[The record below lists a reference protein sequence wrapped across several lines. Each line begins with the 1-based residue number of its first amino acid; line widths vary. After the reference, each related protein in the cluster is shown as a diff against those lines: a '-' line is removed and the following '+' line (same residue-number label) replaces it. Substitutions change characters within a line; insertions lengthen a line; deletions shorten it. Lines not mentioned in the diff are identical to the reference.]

1 MLRIPRASSKWSPP
15 DDGVPRDV
23 VSRDAVQRDA
33 VRVLRR
39 RPVAL
44 AYVRHGAADRPIAD
58 PGTAETPALRPD
70 GRAARSPRLPP
81 RARRR
86 HRAAEHGRDHLP
98 RPATDDGVPGLELP
112 ALPHRYDRVRSP
124 RRGRLDPAG
133 PRRAAVRGPAAA
145 ADVPATGQRDG
156 GRQVDPAVRRPGEL
170 GERLEP
176 AVPPARRSPRPSD
189 PAAMT
194 KVVAVSATRRTDG
207 GRERVALNAAY
218 VQALTR
224 AGLVPVIVA
233 PILDPETACAVLDR
247 VQGLVLT
254 GGEDVEPARYHAPPH
269 PKLGETD
276 AGRDAVEVALIAGA
290 RARRLPTLAICRGI
304 QILNVALGGTL
315 YQDLASE
322 RRGPID
328 HADARA
334 CHGLSVEA
342 GSRLHGTINA
352 EQVTVNSRH
361 HQAIRDLAPA
371 LRATAWAEDGVIEGV
386 EPKDPT
392 EPWTLAV
399 QWHPEDDVEG
409 ALFAGFAGAVA

>member
-1 MLRIPRASSKWSPP
+1 MWARANRGAGPDSAADDDPSLRAHRRAPRAPRLAARP
-15 DDGVPRDV
+15 RHRYAARLGPGDVREGRVDDGIRWAGL
-23 VSRDAVQRDA
+23 S
-33 VRVLRR
+33 RR
-39 RPVAL
+39 RGERHHGIRL
-44 AYVRHGAADRPIAD
+44 A
-58 PGTAETPALRPD
+58 
-70 GRAARSPRLPP
+70 
-81 RARRR
+81 ARRR
-86 HRAAEHGRDHLP
+86 FHAAGPGCADLRVAPAAE
-98 RPATDDGVPGLELP
+98 ELP
-112 ALPHRYDRVRSP
+112 TAGGPDRRGSRGAVVRRAGGLAERLESPLPAARRRGQRG
-124 RRGRLDPAG
+124 RRGR
-133 PRRAAVRGPAAA
+133 
-145 ADVPATGQRDG
+145 
-156 GRQVDPAVRRPGEL
+156 
-170 GERLEP
+170 
-176 AVPPARRSPRPSD
+176 
-189 PAAMT
+189 AAMT
-194 KVVAVSATRRTDG
+194 KLVA
-207 GRERVALNAAY
+207 
-218 VQALTR
+218 
-224 AGLVPVIVA
+224 VIVA
-233 PILDPETACAVLDR
+233 PILHPDAACAVLDR

-254 GGEDVEPARYHAPPH
+254 GGEDVEPGRYHAPPH

-276 AGRDAVEVALIAGA
+276 AGRDAVELALIAGA
-290 RARRLPTLAICRGI
+290 RQRRLPLLAICRGI

-371 LRATAWAEDGVIEGV
+371 LRATAWAEDGLIEGV